1 MISKK
6 FLPVWYGGG
15 IGNNRNA
22 LCGVGHLSCT
32 GFFPNTQIMSTKTLS
47 KEAEIRLT
55 NFFNQTVTPEQ
66 MAKALRQVNFVVSLS
81 LIRENE
87 TLQQEILKLENS
99 FYWLNELAEI
109 LNPYLD
115 VE

>member
-1 MISKK
+1 
-6 FLPVWYGGG
+6 
-15 IGNNRNA
+15 
-22 LCGVGHLSCT
+22 
-32 GFFPNTQIMSTKTLS
+32 MSVTNLS

-55 NFFNQTVTPEQ
+55 NFFNQTVSPEQ
-66 MAKALRQVNFVVSLS
+66 MAKALRQVNFVLA
-81 LIRENE
+81 LGIIRENE

-109 LNPYLD
+109 LCPYLD